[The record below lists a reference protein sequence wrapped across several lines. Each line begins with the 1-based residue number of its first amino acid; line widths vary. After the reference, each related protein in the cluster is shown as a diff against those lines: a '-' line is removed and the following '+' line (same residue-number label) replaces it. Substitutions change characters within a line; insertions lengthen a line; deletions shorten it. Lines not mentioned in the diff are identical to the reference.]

1 MEDVRRTPFYSTYPE
16 KELPPQEDTLNA
28 YSIVSL
34 MFGLVAS
41 KLMGWMS
48 LFTGV
53 ASLTQLR
60 LAHVDVFSTLVTVGF
75 SVMSMISSYIK
86 VYSDML
92 KKKAM
97 NTICNTHP

>member
-34 MFGLVAS
+34 MFGLVAVMFGS

-92 KKKAM
+92 KKKA
-97 NTICNTHP
+97 